1 MYVIR
6 RSKKLTACLVKHQ
19 YRLKQIHLVVQ
30 TSIVSILRYSAA
42 LAEWDH
48 ASLTAI
54 QMVRAQA
61 QMKSWKLPASTPVV
75 TVMAGHAHGGIN
87 MPTAEY
93 VIARETIGLM

>member
-1 MYVIR
+1 VNTMIR
-6 RSKKLTACLVKHQ
+6 WLETYGVG
-19 YRLKQIHLVVQ
+19 VQ
-30 TSIVSILRYSAA
+30 
-42 LAEWDH
+42 H
-48 ASLTAI
+48 
-54 QMVRAQA
+54 VRAQA